1 MIDYNQSLPGLFIVK
16 SAISA
21 HRILNERCTSDID
34 YVNNKGEKKILT
46 Y

>member
-1 MIDYNQSLPGLFIVK
+1 MVYEVL
-16 SAISA
+16 SAAGSGSG
-21 HRILNERCTSDID
+21 RVYLILNERCTSDID

>member
-1 MIDYNQSLPGLFIVK
+1 MIYEVLFVAG
-16 SAISA
+16 SGAA
-21 HRILNERCTSDID
+21 GVYLILNERCTSDID